1 MELSGGLGLGS
12 WASQGGWV
20 LGLGVRPQ
28 DPCLVLRVKCP
39 PPCTACTPGGGGFK
53 FQNHTPKNYKIWV
66 LARASRA
73 RLSPLTAL
81 ATRTLGLGLA
91 SYARPTGLL
100 QYTFRAKGRC
110 HHSQPIAAFA
120 QKISSKAIL
129 APVVHPL
136 ERVPRLNAITSY
148 LQLAAGRDPDRLGRR
163 TSSAAD

>member
-1 MELSGGLGLGS
+1 LTHLLRRELRVDLGPHPSSAAHGAAPHAPPPTAYARGGL
-12 WASQGGWV
+12 
-20 LGLGVRPQ
+20 
-28 DPCLVLRVKCP
+28 
-39 PPCTACTPGGGGFK
+39 FK